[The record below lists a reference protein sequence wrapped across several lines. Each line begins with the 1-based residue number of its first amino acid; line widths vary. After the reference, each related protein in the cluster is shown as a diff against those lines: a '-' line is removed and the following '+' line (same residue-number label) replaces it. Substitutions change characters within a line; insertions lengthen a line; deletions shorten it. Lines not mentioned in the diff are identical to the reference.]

1 MQAASKQAAMP
12 KTIHRN
18 EYAVLLR
25 LIREGR
31 LRANLTQA
39 QCSKAL
45 SRSQSFM
52 SDVERGVRRLDIVQ
66 LRDLCRVLKSDL
78 PSLIRKFEREL
89 RLRGR

>member
-1 MQAASKQAAMP
+1 MP

-25 LIREGR
+25 LIRDGR
-31 LRANLTQA
+31 LRADLTQT

-45 SRSQSFM
+45 GRSQSFI

-78 PSLIRKFEREL
+78 PIFIRRFEREL
-89 RLRGR
+89 RKRGR